1 MAAAVPLFSKG
12 SPVDERCQR
21 ERLQRVSNRN
31 KFMVDYFSLILYND
45 LEDLT
50 WEACG
55 RKGFLLYRYVIQI
68 CKRTEAGNENAD

>member
-1 MAAAVPLFSKG
+1 MAAAVPLFSRG
-12 SPVDERCQR
+12 VPGGERCRR
-21 ERLQRVSNRN
+21 EHLQRVSDRD

-50 WEACG
+50 WEVCG
-55 RKGFLLYRYVIQI
+55 RKSFPLYRYVIQI